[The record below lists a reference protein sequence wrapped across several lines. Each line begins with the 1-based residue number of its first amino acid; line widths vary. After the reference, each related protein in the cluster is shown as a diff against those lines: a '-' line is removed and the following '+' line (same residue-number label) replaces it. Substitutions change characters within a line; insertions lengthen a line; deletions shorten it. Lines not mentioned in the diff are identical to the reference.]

1 MTLRKQVSQTEL
13 MQTAFTE
20 MMKDVC
26 TSIPGHVIAFDPDR
40 QVAQIQIGI
49 MRVDIDGRTFAPP
62 PLIEVPVYFSGGS
75 EFMIEHQIDPGDD
88 GLVLF
93 SQRCIDGW
101 FNTGGIAENPIGRFH
116 DYADAMFLPGMRPQP
131 KAIKAF
137 SNNGIRMRDAAGANY
152 FWLKND
158 GTGEIKVSTLNVI
171 GNIVHTGDQTTS
183 GTVQGNNIK
192 GVVKV
197 DAPTLSATTS
207 LTVAGV
213 EMGDHDHGNVQNGPN
228 RTAKAGV

>member
-1 MTLRKQVSQTEL
+1 
-13 MQTAFTE
+13 

-26 TSIPGHVIAFDPDR
+26 TSIPGHVIAFDPAR

-75 EFMIEHQIDPGDD
+75 KFMIEHQIDTGDD

-158 GTGEIKVSTLNVI
+158 GTGEIKVSTLKII
-171 GNIVHTGDQTTS
+171 GDVDHTGNQKTS
-183 GTVQGNNIK
+183 GTIEAPNVK
-192 GVVKV
+192 ATVKV

-207 LTVAGV
+207 LTIGGK
-213 EMGDHDHGNVQNGPN
+213 EMGTHTHGGVQTGPSNTGGPN
-228 RTAKAGV
+228 